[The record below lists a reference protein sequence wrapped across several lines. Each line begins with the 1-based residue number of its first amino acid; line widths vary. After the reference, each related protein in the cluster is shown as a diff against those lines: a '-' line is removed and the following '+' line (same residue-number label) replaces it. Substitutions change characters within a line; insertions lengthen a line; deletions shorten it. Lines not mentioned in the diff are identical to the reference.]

1 MPSPKKI
8 LAFSGSAR
16 ADSHNQR
23 LVNIAAAGARE
34 SGSEVTVINLGD
46 FDLPLFNEDLEKDG
60 RPENVKKLKQLFIDH
75 DGLLISSPEY
85 NSSVTPLLKN
95 AIDWVSRPDEGEPP
109 LAAYNGKVAGLM
121 ATSPG
126 GLGGLRGLVHLRA
139 ILGNIG
145 VIVLPKQMAIGQA
158 FKAFDDDGNLVDEK
172 QHNSIL
178 SIGRAVADTVSR
190 LKAD

>member
-1 MPSPKKI
+1 MSTQQKI

-23 LVNIAAAGARE
+23 LVHIAGTGAKEAGA
-34 SGSEVTVINLGD
+34 EVTVINLGD

-60 RPENVKKLKQLFIDH
+60 QPANVKKLKQLFIEH

-95 AIDWVSRPDEGEPP
+95 AIDWVSRGDEGEPP

-126 GLGGLRGLVHLRA
+126 GLGGPRGLVHLRA

-158 FKAFDDDGNLVDEK
+158 FQAFGDDGNLVDEK
-172 QHNSIL
+172 QQASIL
-178 SIGRAVADTVSR
+178 EIGRTVAETSAR
-190 LKAD
+190 LKSE